1 MIVLLAMSIP
11 IISIIGGF
19 AVAMFRTHG
28 QQRVAEWAMR
38 ERIAAIE
45 KGIDPATLPPLP
57 TVGDPEE
64 LAQRARSPRARA
76 LELSQWLFVAGA
88 ITSFSGLGLAAM
100 FVLLGVGP
108 RNLWAIG
115 ALAFFVGAGLLVA
128 GWVVRLGAA
137 EQPDAVPGRPAA
149 LP

>member
-1 MIVLLAMSIP
+1 
-11 IISIIGGF
+11 
-19 AVAMFRTHG
+19 
-28 QQRVAEWAMR
+28 MR

-57 TVGDPEE
+57 TVGDPEA
-64 LAQRARSPRARA
+64 LANQARSPRERA
-76 LELSQWLFVAGA
+76 LELSQGLFIGGA

-115 ALAFFVGAGLLVA
+115 ALALFVGAGLLVA
-128 GWVVRLGAA
+128 GWVVRQGAP
-137 EQPDAVPGRPAA
+137 EPPDAVPGRPAA